1 MRPSVRA
8 KAPHECCQAGLCGG
22 GRHLGLLAEFPT
34 SPPPC
39 PPQVGR
45 AREQPSPPQTDPSNP
60 LRPQAVELEMT
71 AIRLFTGLPSA
82 PGGCLPGPVGW
93 PSCLAHLAGPVFCPP
108 PLPASLMLPFSSLPP
123 PFCSIASC
131 LFPKTGL
138 WHSGSNR
145 LSILQHECA
154 F

>member
-1 MRPSVRA
+1 MSTVKLDSMGEA
-8 KAPHECCQAGLCGG
+8 DIKAC
-22 GRHLGLLAEFPT
+22 LAEFAT

-45 AREQPSPPQTDPSNP
+45 AREQPPPPQTDPSTS
-60 LRPQAVELEMT
+60 LGPQAVKLGMT
-71 AIRLFTGLPSA
+71 ATRLFTGPPSA
-82 PGGCLPGPVGW
+82 PGGCLPGSIGRAAW
-93 PSCLAHLAGPVFCPP
+93 PTLQDRFSVLLILLP
-108 PLPASLMLPFSSLPP
+108 PLCCLSLPSLP
-123 PFCSIASC
+123 LCSTASC

-138 WHSGSNR
+138 WRSGSNG

>member
-1 MRPSVRA
+1 MRA

-82 PGGCLPGPVGW
+82 PGGCLPGTVGRTAW
-93 PSCLAHLAGPVFCPP
+93 PTLQDRFSVLLLFLP
-108 PLPASLMLPFSSLPP
+108 PLCCLSLPSLPLFVPLPLACFLKLACGTQGQTDCLFSSMNV
-123 PFCSIASC
+123 PF
-131 LFPKTGL
+131 
-138 WHSGSNR
+138 N
-145 LSILQHECA
+145 
-154 F
+154 